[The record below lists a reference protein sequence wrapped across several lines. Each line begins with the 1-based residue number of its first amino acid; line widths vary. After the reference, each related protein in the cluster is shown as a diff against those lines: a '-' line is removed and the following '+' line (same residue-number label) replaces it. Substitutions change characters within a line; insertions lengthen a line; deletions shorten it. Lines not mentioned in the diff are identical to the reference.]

1 MMSKLPRAESDEE
14 VRGKAQRAERLA
26 TAIAASVLRELGK
39 PTDLFRV
46 SVVRLWE
53 NHYRVNVQTGSD
65 AVSAR
70 VAHSFFLEVDE
81 AGAVLTSAPAIARV
95 Y

>member
-1 MMSKLPRAESDEE
+1 MSTPSRARPDEE
-14 VRGKAQRAERLA
+14 AVGKALRAERLA
-26 TAIAASVLRELGK
+26 AAITASVLRDLGR
-39 PTDLFRV
+39 PADLYRV
-46 SVVRLWE
+46 FVARLWE
-53 NHYRVNVQTGSD
+53 NRYRVNVQTGPD

-81 AGAVLTSAPAIARV
+81 AGAVLASTPAITRL

>member
-1 MMSKLPRAESDEE
+1 MSTPSRAGPDEE
-14 VRGKAQRAERLA
+14 VLGKALRAERIALA
-26 TAIAASVLRELGK
+26 ITAAVMRQLGK
-39 PTDLFRV
+39 PADLFRV

-53 NHYRVNVQTGSD
+53 NRYRVNVQTGAD

-70 VAHSFFLEVDE
+70 VAHSFFLEADE
-81 AGAVLTSAPAIARV
+81 AGAVLASVPAITRV

>member
-1 MMSKLPRAESDEE
+1 MSTPSRAEPDEE
-14 VRGKAQRAERLA
+14 VTGKALRAERVALA
-26 TAIAASVLRELGK
+26 ITASVLRELGK

-46 SVVRLWE
+46 AVVRLWE
-53 NHYRVNVQTGSD
+53 NHYRVNVQTGPD

-70 VAHSFFLEVDE
+70 VAHSFFLKVDE
-81 AGAVLTSAPAIARV
+81 AGAVLGSTPAITRV

>member
-1 MMSKLPRAESDEE
+1 MSTPSSAQPDEE
-14 VRGKAQRAERLA
+14 VTGKALRAERIA
-26 TAIAASVLRELGK
+26 GMIAASVLRELGK
-39 PTDLFRV
+39 PADLFRV
-46 SVVRLWE
+46 AVVRLWD
-53 NHYRVNVQTGSD
+53 NRYRVNVQTGPD

-81 AGAVLTSAPAIARV
+81 AGAVLASTPAITRL

>member
-1 MMSKLPRAESDEE
+1 MSTPSRTESVEE
-14 VRGKAQRAERLA
+14 VTARALRAERLA
-26 TAIAASVLRELGK
+26 ALISASVLRELGK

-46 SVVRLWE
+46 SVVRLWDD
-53 NHYRVNVQTGSD
+53 HYRVNVQTGPD

-70 VAHSFFLEVDE
+70 VAHSFFLKVDE
-81 AGAVLTSAPAIARV
+81 AGAVLAASPAIARL

>member
-1 MMSKLPRAESDEE
+1 MPTPSRTDSDEAVTE
-14 VRGKAQRAERLA
+14 TAGRAERLA
-26 TAIAASVLRELGK
+26 TAIAAAVLRALGR

-46 SVVRLWE
+46 TVVRLWE
-53 NHYRVNVQTGSD
+53 GRYRANVRTGSD

-81 AGAVLTSAPAIARV
+81 TGAVLAASPAIARL

>member
-1 MMSKLPRAESDEE
+1 MSTPSRTESAEE
-14 VRGKAQRAERLA
+14 VTAQALRAERLA
-26 TAIAASVLRELGK
+26 AVIAASVLRELGK

-53 NHYRVNVQTGSD
+53 HHYRVNVQTGPD

-70 VAHSFFLEVDE
+70 VAHSFFLKVDE
-81 AGAVLTSAPAIARV
+81 AGAVLAASPAIARL

>member
-1 MMSKLPRAESDEE
+1 MSTPSPAQPDEE
-14 VRGKAQRAERLA
+14 VIGTALRAERLA
-26 TAIAASVLRELGK
+26 GAIAASVLRDLGK

-53 NHYRVNVQTGSD
+53 NHYRVNVQTGPD

-70 VAHSFFLEVDE
+70 VAHSYFLKVDE
-81 AGAVLTSAPAIARV
+81 TGAVLASTPAITRL

>member
-1 MMSKLPRAESDEE
+1 MSTPSRARPTAEQVEEERRAEH
-14 VRGKAQRAERLA
+14 LA
-26 TAIAASVLRELGK
+26 TAISVSVMRALGT
-39 PTDLFRV
+39 PADLLRV

-53 NHYRVNVQTGSD
+53 NRYRVNVQTGPD
-65 AVSAR
+65 AVSSR

-81 AGAVLTSAPAIARV
+81 AGAVLTSTPAIARL